1 LKILLIDDDVELLE
15 LLSFTFQRAGLMPL
29 RARTIEQALQLLT
42 TERPDVAVLDL
53 RLEGEDG
60 YRVLDALE
68 QVSDVPVIVLS
79 GLTAEAEKVR
89 ALNAGADG
97 YLCKP
102 VSYPELV
109 ARVRAALRRRPARAR
124 ELTWLRAGSLALHP
138 GEFCAFQS
146 GRQLALTPTEFRLLE
161 CLMRHQGEIVPLRAL
176 IRDVW
181 GTASGNRTGVLRT
194 YIHRLR
200 RKLGDDAERP
210 RLLHTA
216 PRIGVMLS
224 PTSGLATRV
233 A

>member
-15 LLSFTFQRAGLMPL
+15 LLSFTFQRVGLSPL
-29 RARTIEQALQLLT
+29 RARTVDQALQLLAA
-42 TERPDVAVLDL
+42 ECPDVAVLDL

-60 YRVLDALE
+60 YTVLDALR
-68 QVSDVPVIVLS
+68 QASHVPVIVLS
-79 GLTAEAEKVR
+79 GLTSEADKVR

-102 VSYPELV
+102 VSHPELV

-124 ELTWLRAGSLALHP
+124 ELTWLRVGSLALHP

-161 CLMRHQGEIVPLRAL
+161 CLMRRQGQVVPLRAL
-176 IRDVW
+176 IREVW
-181 GTASGNRTGVLRT
+181 GSAPRNRTGVLRT

-200 RKLGDDAERP
+200 RKLGDQAERP
-210 RLLHTA
+210 RLLHTV
-216 PRIGVMLS
+216 PRIGVVLWAA
-224 PTSGLATRV
+224 LATRV